1 MPTLKRFQMFSQSPQ
16 QLAAQMLGR
25 QSVAPRAPSRAYE
38 VQFSRPAHAQ
48 GVIAPSQSWYL
59 GNGNGLGGLGALSGT
74 AVIPGLLSFNEA
86 WTYSDFMGDANW
98 VKAIA
103 NKCGL
108 DERYSGGISYTAP
121 SGALI
126 LQASTK
132 WRQLTELRS
141 TNPALDAFM
150 VGVESAVGG
159 ATQMADSLVNVGQD
173 ALCGKRTNEVERQ
186 RVAAFNTIKGE
197 LAKVVAY
204 TPSVSAGAGSGGG
217 SSDIDAMVAEARRRA
232 QAQTQSSS
240 SSAATSASNPYVL
253 PGVIFG
259 GLALVGGFIYWKRK
273 SK

>member
-25 QSVAPRAPSRAYE
+25 RSVAPRPPSRAYE

-48 GVIAPSQSWYL
+48 GVIAPSQAWYL
-59 GNGNGLGGLGALSGT
+59 GEGSGLGGLGALSGT

-86 WTYSDFMGDANW
+86 WTHADFMGDANW

-132 WRQLTELRS
+132 WRQLTELRP

-159 ATQMADSLVNVGQD
+159 AAQMADSLNNMGQD

-186 RVAAFNTIKGE
+186 RVAAFNAIKGE

-204 TPSVSAGAGSGGG
+204 TPSVGASAGGGG
-217 SSDIDAMVAEARRRA
+217 STDIDAMVAEARRRA
-232 QAQTQSSS
+232 QAQSS
-240 SSAATSASNPYVL
+240 SSAAATTSTSNPYVL